1 MMTKCLDSLGRQT
14 YDNHKVLLVDNASSK
29 GILPDIARSHPLVE
43 ILRLDRNYGFSGGIN
58 RGVAATDAD
67 YVCVLNFDTV
77 VEPDFI
83 TEMVEVIESD
93 AEIVGVAPKMLL
105 ADTPY
110 ILIQS
115 VPVWRKMPVPSIRQ

>member
-1 MMTKCLDSLGRQT
+1 MPRLALGRQT

-67 YVCVLNFDTV
+67 YVCVLNFDTLWNR
-77 VEPDFI
+77 I
-83 TEMVEVIESD
+83 S
-93 AEIVGVAPKMLL
+93 LL
-105 ADTPY
+105 KW
-110 ILIQS
+110 L
-115 VPVWRKMPVPSIRQ
+115 R